1 MFTVLV
7 TIFFL
12 LAADLIYIFIPFT
25 QCNDAVYMYQ
35 LKARFYTRN
44 VQDLLK

>member
-35 LKARFYTRN
+35 LKAWFYTRN